1 MQGQVL
7 HTRSA
12 QRPSLFALIVNEKTH
27 DHCLDIIAAMANQQ
41 LAEGPRFG
49 VYPGDYF
56 AILDQLKIQKLIS
69 HIRLLFAWVLGRWT
83 HLATDYRPPA
93 FEDVLPN
100 RA

>member
-1 MQGQVL
+1 
-7 HTRSA
+7 
-12 QRPSLFALIVNEKTH
+12 VNEKTH

-41 LAEGPRFG
+41 LAEGARFG

-69 HIRLLFAWVLGRWT
+69 HIHLLFAWVLQCWI
-83 HLATDYRPPA
+83 HFATDYRPPA
-93 FEDVLPN
+93 FEDILPD